1 MIGLE
6 DRWRR
11 SRSGGAVPCQGAVLQ
26 GVGGVSCDMASHLRL
41 DGFGSDPLTSL
52 FRRGCEG
59 PLGPE
64 LAAMLDVH
72 HSRPARMAAG
82 RSLCELLCGLVAV
95 LPAVPARPLT
105 CFGCCCDQAGWS
117 VGRLPHTAPLG
128 WQAGPGR
135 YVSGPPMRR
144 HPAYTASAARDRP
157 SWSPRSRR
165 RHRTMCGLESA
176 HSVLRALK
184 PRASYREVSLLSGHG
199 SSRRTA
205 GR

>member
-82 RSLCELLCGLVAV
+82 RSLCELLCGLV
-95 LPAVPARPLT
+95 
-105 CFGCCCDQAGWS
+105 CCTPCCTGTTADLF
-117 VGRLPHTAPLG
+117 RL
-128 WQAGPGR
+128 
-135 YVSGPPMRR
+135 
-144 HPAYTASAARDRP
+144 
-157 SWSPRSRR
+157 
-165 RHRTMCGLESA
+165 
-176 HSVLRALK
+176 
-184 PRASYREVSLLSGHG
+184 LL
-199 SSRRTA
+199 
-205 GR
+205 